1 MAWDLSKSKC
11 NGQVLKAWSL
21 ATLPE
26 GCSVDTNQKGWGFA
40 FYSLFPHGMVLT
52 TV

>member
-26 GCSVDTNQKGWGFA
+26 GCSVDTNRKGWGFA